1 MAKRLTTT
9 GWLANRAKQ
18 KADYLNSPKGLIE
31 ETIKGL
37 PEAGEKVG
45 KTIGKAMGIVM
56 KVPFSAVKAVGR
68 AIQGISPKELSPEE
82 IKLCHFLRMNMSSKE
97 IASITHK
104 EMHSIDIAR
113 YRLRKK
119 LSLER
124 EVKFNEFLTQF

>member
-82 IKLCHFLRMNMSSKE
+82 IKLRQENLDK
-97 IASITHK
+97 IKKASEEYEAKHPGFK
-104 EMHSIDIAR
+104 VPREM
-113 YRLRKK
+113 RKWK
-119 LSLER
+119 
-124 EVKFNEFLTQF
+124 